1 VVRSINGI
9 ATFTPSRTASRF
21 NGWRTPSAWFS
32 LAASLLVATFAPTRN
47 LGLALIVLV
56 GAVAFSCVLTPRSA
70 PLRLYI
76 VALLLAFMIFP
87 LLAGERLG
95 AVGPVVSLLAVWILA
110 WSFGTSVASC
120 LPSRIPQGEKVR
132 RQWSILPF
140 VTFGA
145 VGLAVQGLE
154 LLRGVNLYSLQV
166 TGQVDVG
173 PDALL
178 RAAVPASLAVAFWL
192 VRLMAGSP
200 GWQRFTAA
208 AVAAQAIMLL
218 FSGFRGFA
226 AIYLLTVWLTGS
238 AYGKQ
243 PLTVVTTGGRTRRA
257 VSLVV
262 SVVLLLALIQLAALR
277 RADIAAGH
285 GLSVAGTRTFSVD
298 DPFAFADRF
307 NYARYVEAAIDR
319 ASDPIASDLSSPAT
333 QILAFVPRVFWADK
347 PIIYYGR
354 EVAYYY
360 FDVPREYHSAE
371 TITFLGDL
379 YVMGGPFSIVVVG
392 ASAGILFTRL
402 VLRKRS
408 VATGVSILSTYIAM
422 TVFVSF
428 EQPVILNLADAA
440 RAALVL
446 AVLGAAA
453 RLGASTRARLLLRG
467 RSYWRRGGALDGV

>member
-1 VVRSINGI
+1 VVCSINGI
-9 ATFTPSRTASRF
+9 ATSTPSLAARPF
-21 NGWRTPSAWFS
+21 DGWRTPSAWFS
-32 LAASLLVATFAPTRN
+32 LAAALLVATFAPTRN
-47 LGLALIVLV
+47 LGFSFTALIA
-56 GAVAFSCVLTPRSA
+56 AVAFSWVLTPRSA

-87 LLAGERLG
+87 VLAGEPLG
-95 AVGPVVSLLAVWILA
+95 AVGPVVSLLAVWLLA
-110 WSFGTSVASC
+110 WSFGTSVASG
-120 LPSRIPQGEKVR
+120 LTARITQGEKVR

-145 VGLAVQGLE
+145 VGLAVQGVE

-192 VRLMAGSP
+192 VRLTARSP
-200 GWQRFTAA
+200 GWQRATAT
-208 AVAAQAIMLL
+208 AVAAQAVMLL
-218 FSGFRGFA
+218 FSGFRGLA

-238 AYGKQ
+238 AYGKR
-243 PLTVVTTGGRTRRA
+243 PLTVFATGSRTRRTI
-257 VSLVV
+257 SLVALA
-262 SVVLLLALIQLAALR
+262 VLLLTLIQFAALR

-285 GLSVAGTRTFSVD
+285 GLFDAGTRTFSLD
-298 DPFAFADRF
+298 EPLAFADRF

-319 ASDPIASDLSSPAT
+319 ALDPMASDLSSPAT
-333 QILAFVPRVFWADK
+333 QLVAFVPRLLWADK
-347 PIIYYGR
+347 PIIYYSR

-360 FDVPREYHSAE
+360 FDVPREYHSSE

-379 YVMGGPFSIVVVG
+379 YVMGGAFLIVVVG
-392 ASAGILFTRL
+392 TTVGILFTLL

-408 VATGVSILSTYIAM
+408 VATGVNIVFTYVAM
-422 TVFVSF
+422 TVFVNF

-453 RLGASTRARLLLRG
+453 RLGASARGRLLLRG
-467 RSYWRRGGALDGV
+467 RV